1 MSYAEFNVLGV
12 YVAPIVPMMIVAWL
26 LLWPLR
32 RLAASFG
39 LFRYVW
45 HPALFVFASYVL
57 LLAGIVLFARGM
69 FAGGLFV

>member
-1 MSYAEFNVLGV
+1 MNYAEINVFGV

-26 LLWPLR
+26 LLWPLH

-45 HPALFVFASYVL
+45 HPALFVFVVYVL
-57 LLAGIVLFARGM
+57 FLTAIVLFAK
-69 FAGGLFV
+69 GLFVGRLFN